1 MLHSFAKDAGVSGLQ
16 EAGLAGRLARGFG
29 APICLIA
36 LLSGCL
42 PAKGPA
48 PAPQAAPD
56 TSAAAPARPD
66 AETLKAA
73 DYYRRVQAFYLSQ
86 GGMRTD
92 SGRRDAPFDA
102 RDLATNFLKIAFY
115 DEFSDQG
122 GKLVEGGAQQ
132 ALHRWQGPVRVS
144 ITFSPGIQAERQ
156 ARITAETSVYLA
168 RLSRLTGLP
177 ISLASAAPNFSVMI
191 LSPADRRAA
200 APGIRAFAPGT
211 SEPALRSVLFM
222 KPDIYCT
229 AFSYSTG
236 KSPVYDKSLAVIRS
250 ELPDLMTKACLH
262 EEIAQ
267 GLGLVNDSP
276 KARPSIFNDNE
287 EFALL
292 TPQDE
297 MMLRILYDRRLHP
310 GMSMAEAR
318 PIVETIAAELLPGES

>member
-48 PAPQAAPD
+48 PAHQAAPD

-287 EFALL
+287 EFAFRITYSKAALFTGSAL
-292 TPQDE
+292 T
-297 MMLRILYDRRLHP
+297 
-310 GMSMAEAR
+310 
-318 PIVETIAAELLPGES
+318 TIDDDELLSLHNF

>member
-1 MLHSFAKDAGVSGLQ
+1 MLHSFAKDAGVSCLQ

-48 PAPQAAPD
+48 LAPQAAPD

-73 DYYRRVQAFYLSQ
+73 DYYRRVQAYYLSQ

-92 SGRRDAPFDA
+92 SGGRDAPFDA

-115 DEFSDQG
+115 DEFTDQG

-168 RLSRLTGLP
+168 RLTRLTGLP

-211 SEPALRSVLFM
+211 SEPAVRSVLFM

-236 KSPVYDKSLAVIRS
+236 KSPVYDRSLAVIRS